1 MKAQGPTAVLL
12 TSMKK
17 GKRLYSI
24 LRLKCPRCHG
34 PGLFTNKSPFPLREL
49 SRMPE
54 HCAECG
60 LKFER
65 EPSFFYGSMYI
76 SYAYGVAVFVA
87 VFVLVDLLLG
97 YGIWTTVGTLAVVQ
111 LLASPWIFRLSRS
124 TWINLFVSYDPSYSK
139 KRLSSTSEGKGMDRK
154 M

>member
-12 TSMKK
+12 YRMKK
-17 GKRLYSI
+17 GRRLYSI
-24 LRLKCPRCHG
+24 LWLKCPRCHG
-34 PGLFTNKSPFPLREL
+34 SDLFTNRSPFPLKEL
-49 SRMPE
+49 SKMPE
-54 HCAECG
+54 NCKACG
-60 LKFER
+60 PKFER

-97 YGIWTTVGTLAVVQ
+97 YGIWTTVGTLALVQ

-124 TWINLFVSYDPSYSK
+124 TWINLFVSYDPFYSE
-139 KRLSSTSEGKGMDRK
+139 KRLISTSEGKGTE
-154 M
+154 

>member
-12 TSMKK
+12 YRMKK

-34 PGLFTNKSPFPLREL
+34 SGLFINRSPFPLKEL
-49 SRMPE
+49 SKMPE
-54 HCAECG
+54 HCKVCD

-97 YGIWTTVGTLAVVQ
+97 YGIWTTVGTLALVQ

-124 TWINLFVSYDPSYSK
+124 TWINLFVSYDPSYSE
-139 KRLSSTSEGKGMDRK
+139 KRLRSTSEGKGTE
-154 M
+154 